1 MKKTACLLASL
12 MMLLGSTA
20 FAQNYT
26 PGTYVGESGGR
37 NGVVKVEAEYSA
49 DAIVS
54 AKVIEHSETPGIS
67 DAPIAQLPEEYV
79 KYQSLGLDVI
89 SGASSGTC
97 AQKSISL
104 PRPMDATPRMDLPFT
119 VLLPL
124 FRSTANGKCSVTSR
138 KRFTSS
144 MLSNCT
150 FFTVIVFFTSFLYL
164 YYYFTMI

>member
-89 SGASSGTC
+89 SGATLDR
-97 AQKSISL
+97 KS
-104 PRPMDATPRMDLPFT
+104 
-119 VLLPL
+119 V
-124 FRSTANGKCSVTSR
+124 V
-138 KRFTSS
+138 
-144 MLSNCT
+144 
-150 FFTVIVFFTSFLYL
+150 
-164 YYYFTMI
+164 

>member
-1 MKKTACLLASL
+1 MRIPIIASATLRYPHSPSINHYLFFPLLNLPHAKTKTGCDLRRKL
-12 MMLLGSTA
+12 
-20 FAQNYT
+20 
-26 PGTYVGESGGR
+26 R
-37 NGVVKVEAEYSA
+37 
-49 DAIVS
+49 
-54 AKVIEHSETPGIS
+54 H
-67 DAPIAQLPEEYV
+67 
-79 KYQSLGLDVI
+79 
-89 SGASSGTC
+89 
-97 AQKSISL
+97 KSISL